1 MKGSNIPSRAL
12 ASLLLLAVAE
22 AVPLNRTLVAEATL
36 ITTTGDLPDYA
47 ITYAPYLYLNSD
59 ESWCASPV
67 LPLPLP
73 APTHTYRPKSP
84 PTSTPTSRT

>member
-59 ESWCASPV
+59 ESWFPSNID
-67 LPLPLP
+67 
-73 APTHTYRPKSP
+73 THLSHVTPRDQLYRPLWRP
-84 PTSTPTSRT
+84 VPTQ